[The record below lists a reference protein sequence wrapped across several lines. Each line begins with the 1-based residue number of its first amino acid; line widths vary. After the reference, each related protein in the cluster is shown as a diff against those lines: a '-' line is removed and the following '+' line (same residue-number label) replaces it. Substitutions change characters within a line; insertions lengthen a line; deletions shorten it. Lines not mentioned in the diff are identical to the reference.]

1 MALLLTISLWV
12 PHAVFLHLESTES
25 KIPHLYLQPR
35 FRRLNTCCAT
45 KLDGFHSLNMMEN
58 VRFLLSHVTSMSM
71 IELWSYHDYPPV
83 MYEFA
88 MEAMAQMTKM
98 MIYGTNKWYQMV
110 MFVLSNHRVYVRANT
125 SFRPTSP
132 LGLRFYGLRSR
143 VLAFSCFAFRVF
155 PWFCHCLLMFL
166 EFKVEGL
173 RF

>member
-1 MALLLTISLWV
+1 MSSPCGFSTSWIHRVQDSPSLSSATFSETQHVLRNKIGWV
-12 PHAVFLHLESTES
+12 S
-25 KIPHLYLQPR
+25 QPQH
-35 FRRLNTCCAT
+35 
-45 KLDGFHSLNMMEN
+45 DGNNMMEN